1 MFFLAR
7 IFPWLFV
14 LPFAFAFAF
23 DSSSS
28 LVRLIDDMVT
38 VLLPPVMLS
47 AHLCHLG
54 EDDVVE
60 LSRRMSRKGLQHEI
74 HQDLEEFATRTHDTW
89 EHKTL
94 YVLDLDCDYAFSLL
108 KSANGTGMFMA
119 PIKWLLIQDRA
130 TVSGN
135 STRGIEETFKDM
147 AVYPD
152 SEVILAR
159 RVEAGNSFTE
169 ITSVYRPS
177 PFRGVIVENRGNW
190 TSDGGVRLVNFHAA
204 SRRRKDL
211 LGTPLKS
218 CLVMTDP
225 DTINHLTD
233 YENKHIDPVTKANY
247 PWILHIVSRM
257 NATVSFRIS
266 NTWGYQGGNGSWSG
280 MTGML
285 QRREIDIG
293 GTGTF
298 FIAQRIGV
306 VDYVQLYT
314 HTRSAFIFRQPLLS
328 TVSNIFTLPFQR
340 SVWIAIGILLLMVL
354 ALLHFTSKWEFHRG
368 ASSATA
374 KYWQQFNPAEQ
385 TLSDNF
391 MVVLGAVAQ
400 QGYSYEPYRVSPR
413 IVTLML
419 LIAAL
424 SLYTSYTANI
434 VALLQS
440 TTDSIQTLTDL
451 FYSPLKLGAQDVVY
465 SRYYFKSFDDSIRR
479 AIVDQK
485 IEPKGQNS
493 SWMTIQEGVHR
504 VRNELFA
511 LHAERGTAYKIM
523 QETYLEEEKCGITEL
538 DFIKVLYP
546 LLVVQFRSPYLE
558 IVKNTALLLRETGL
572 KFREEY
578 RLYTEKPQCQGQTGF
593 VSIGFTECYFAL
605 LSMGYGT
612 LLSLVVLA
620 LELFC
625 QKRCESIDFAST
637 MIAPFRDKTTESD
650 AAAWKHGGSLEPFLG
665 EEMFSNN
672 ADQVFLAQQQQR
684 QQRQQEQQ
692 EQQEQQQH
700 M

>member
-1 MFFLAR
+1 
-7 IFPWLFV
+7 
-14 LPFAFAFAF
+14 
-23 DSSSS
+23 
-28 LVRLIDDMVT
+28 
-38 VLLPPVMLS
+38 
-47 AHLCHLG
+47 
-54 EDDVVE
+54 
-60 LSRRMSRKGLQHEI
+60 
-74 HQDLEEFATRTHDTW
+74 
-89 EHKTL
+89 
-94 YVLDLDCDYAFSLL
+94 
-108 KSANGTGMFMA
+108 
-119 PIKWLLIQDRA
+119 
-130 TVSGN
+130 
-135 STRGIEETFKDM
+135 
-147 AVYPD
+147 
-152 SEVILAR
+152 
-159 RVEAGNSFTE
+159 
-169 ITSVYRPS
+169 
-177 PFRGVIVENRGNW
+177 
-190 TSDGGVRLVNFHAA
+190 
-204 SRRRKDL
+204 
-211 LGTPLKS
+211 
-218 CLVMTDP
+218 
-225 DTINHLTD
+225 
-233 YENKHIDPVTKANY
+233 
-247 PWILHIVSRM
+247 
-257 NATVSFRIS
+257 
-266 NTWGYQGGNGSWSG
+266 
-280 MTGML
+280 ML

-314 HTRSAFIFRQPLLS
+314 HTRSSFIFRQPLLS

-340 SVWIAIGILLLMVL
+340 SVWIAIGILLLLVL

-368 ASSATA
+368 ASPATA

-424 SLYTSYTANI
+424 SLYASYTANI

-440 TTDSIQTLTDL
+440 TTDSIKTLTDL
-451 FYSPLKLGAQDVVY
+451 FHSPLKLGAQDVVY
-465 SRYYFKSFDDSIRR
+465 SRYYFKSFDDPIRR

-485 IEPKGQNS
+485 IEPKGQNA

-546 LLVVQFRSPYLE
+546 LLVVQVRSPYLE

-578 RLYTEKPQCQGQTGF
+578 RLYTEKPKCQGQTGF
-593 VSIGFTECYFAL
+593 ISIGFTECYFAL
-605 LSMGYGT
+605 VSMGYGT

-620 LELFC
+620 LELFW
-625 QKRCESIDFAST
+625 QKRCESIDFASI
-637 MIAPFRDKTTESD
+637 MISPFRDRTTESD
-650 AAAWKHGGSLEPFLG
+650 AADWKHGGSLEFLG

-672 ADQVFLAQQQQR
+672 ADQVFVAR
-684 QQRQQEQQ
+684 QQQQEQQ
-692 EQQEQQQH
+692 EHNRSNRNSSDRCERTIDCNEPRNKGSRRNV
-700 M
+700 